1 MKAVALLLLLAN
13 LAVLAYF
20 QIESLG
26 SSEANRLAQQVQP
39 EKLKPFT
46 HAQVKTMGLD
56 KPALPP
62 PAQCL
67 EWGPFSEGERARAT
81 PVLQELAQG
90 RAHTN
95 KAVEV
100 TTAYWV
106 YVPPLANKAAADKK
120 IAELRT
126 LGVNELYLVQESG
139 PQKLAISL
147 GLFRSEEAANNYLAT
162 MQQLGVKSARIA
174 PRTQTLSQ
182 TLLVMRD
189 PNSEILAKLQEL
201 KTEFPSS
208 EARLA
213 PCNGKPAS

>member
-1 MKAVALLLLLAN
+1 MKALAILLLLAN

-20 QIESLG
+20 QIEGLG
-26 SSEANRLAQQVQP
+26 SSEANRVTQQVHP
-39 EKLKPFT
+39 EKLKPFSQ
-46 HAQVKTMGLD
+46 AQVKTMGLD

-67 EWGPFSEGERARAT
+67 EWGPFSEGEKERSL

-90 RAHTN
+90 RTLTG

-106 YVPPLANKAAADKK
+106 FVPPQANKAAAEKK
-120 IAELRT
+120 IAELRS
-126 LGVNELYLVQESG
+126 LGVNELYLVQENS

-189 PNSEILAKLQEL
+189 PNPEILARLQEL